1 MIKNESQLTRAKQEM
16 EELLDALYQIK
27 GEELTDRM
35 QKAAYC
41 CRLKD
46 LSSEIE
52 EFEKLR
58 NRQHLS
64 FTNENLPKSIIALRI
79 ASGYTQ
85 KELAD
90 KIGVPEQQIQRYEQQ
105 EYGKVKF
112 ERVVQIIRVLAKKCE
127 LNFQLSAPGQIPAPF
142 KQTEES
148 ARATRIAKERASL
161 MLII

>member
-46 LSSEIE
+46 L
-52 EFEKLR
+52 R
-58 NRQHLS
+58 NRQYLS

-112 ERVVQIIRVLAKKCE
+112 ERVVQIIRALAKKCE
-127 LNFQLSAPGQIPAPF
+127 LNFQLSASSQIPAPF
-142 KQTEES
+142 QQTEES

>member
-16 EELLDALYQIK
+16 EDLLEALYHIK
-27 GEELTDRM
+27 GDEMTDRM

-46 LSSEIE
+46 LSSDIE
-52 EFEKLR
+52 EFEKLKNQQR
-58 NRQHLS
+58 LVFS
-64 FTNENLPKSIIALRI
+64 KETLPKSIISLRI

-90 KIGVPEQQIQRYEQQ
+90 EIGVPEQQIQRYEQQ

-112 ERVVQIIRVLAKKCE
+112 ERVIQIIRVLARKCE
-127 LNFQLSAPGQIPAPF
+127 LNFQLCDSHFIPVPF

-148 ARATRIAKERASL
+148 ANATRIAKERGSL
-161 MLII
+161 MQII

>member
-1 MIKNESQLTRAKQEM
+1 M
-16 EELLDALYQIK
+16 
-27 GEELTDRM
+27 
-35 QKAAYC
+35 
-41 CRLKD
+41 
-46 LSSEIE
+46 
-52 EFEKLR
+52 
-58 NRQHLS
+58 
-64 FTNENLPKSIIALRI
+64 RI

-112 ERVVQIIRVLAKKCE
+112 ERVVQIIRALAKKCE
-127 LNFQLSAPGQIPAPF
+127 LNFQLSASGQIPAPF
-142 KQTEES
+142 QQTEES

>member
-1 MIKNESQLTRAKQEM
+1 
-16 EELLDALYQIK
+16 
-27 GEELTDRM
+27 M

-58 NRQHLS
+58 NRQYLS

-112 ERVVQIIRVLAKKCE
+112 ERVVQIIRALAKKCE
-127 LNFQLSAPGQIPAPF
+127 LNFQLSDSSQIPAPF

>member
-16 EELLDALYQIK
+16 EELLEALYQIK

-35 QKAAYC
+35 QKATYC

-58 NRQHLS
+58 KQQHLS

-90 KIGVPEQQIQRYEQQ
+90 QIGVAEQQIQRYEQQ

-112 ERVVQIIRVLAKKCE
+112 ERVIQIIRVLARKCE
-127 LNFQLSAPGQIPAPF
+127 LNFQLGEPTQVPVPF